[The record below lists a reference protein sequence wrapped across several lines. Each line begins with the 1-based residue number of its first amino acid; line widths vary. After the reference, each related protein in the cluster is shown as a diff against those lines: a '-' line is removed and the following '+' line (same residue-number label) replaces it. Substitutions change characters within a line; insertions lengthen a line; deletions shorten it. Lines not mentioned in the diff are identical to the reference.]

1 MNTEVFYVTVP
12 AGIERLLP
20 AVFST
25 LALPAFE
32 VLRTGS
38 GYAELRSASG
48 GEVLCDTGIF
58 NNVFKVI
65 KAWPSGKSG
74 FASLVDK
81 LERTIPDLNTGPED
95 QGRTFR
101 VRYSLAN
108 QFSSVDRQLM
118 ARAERCIS
126 SSSGLVPDRL
136 NPDVEFWFLIRSE
149 GPAWFLRLVK
159 PSQKIVQPAAGE
171 LKAGMAKLLCAAAGA
186 AFRAGQSFA
195 EHIRLACDPF
205 AGSGAIPA
213 ALYSLYPEARI
224 LAGDLDPEKVETM
237 RLRFA
242 NTPLEIVSSDACRL
256 EVLNDASV
264 DLIVTDPPWGQWD
277 ADLWKDG
284 GRLEDLYKDMLTEF
298 SRILASSGVA
308 VVLTGAKKEFEDAFA
323 LQKELKAVEPLR
335 TDLLVN
341 GKKAALYVFRRFT

>member
-1 MNTEVFYVTVP
+1 MNTDVFYITVP

-20 AVFST
+20 AVFS
-25 LALPAFE
+25 ALELPSLE

-38 GYAELRSASG
+38 GYVELRSASG
-48 GEVLCDTGIF
+48 GDVLCDTGIF
-58 NNVFKVI
+58 NNVFRVI

-74 FASLVDK
+74 FAALVDK
-81 LERTIPDLNTGPED
+81 LERTIPALGPGPED
-95 QGRTFR
+95 RGCTFR

-108 QFSSVDRQLM
+108 QFCSVDRQLM

-159 PSQKIVQPAAGE
+159 PSQKTVPAAAGE

-186 AFRAGQSFA
+186 AFRAGGSFT
-195 EHIRLACDPF
+195 EQIRLACDPF

-224 LAGDLDPEKVETM
+224 VAGDLDPEKVEAM

-242 NTPLEIVSSDACRL
+242 DTPLEVVCSDACRL
-256 EVLNDASV
+256 ADLNDASV

-277 ADLWKDG
+277 ADIWKDG
-284 GRLEDLYKDMLTEF
+284 GRLEDLYKGMVAELCRVLTF
-298 SRILASSGVA
+298 GGVA

-323 LQKELKAVEPLR
+323 SRNQLKAVEPFR

-341 GKKAALYVFRRFT
+341 GKKAALYVFRRCM